1 MIPKISLCSCTI
13 IFKWFENLL
22 QLYFV
27 LDQNIIITGKGDIE
41 QEHLR
46 VNTGS
51 FSIWLP
57 GL

>member
-1 MIPKISLCSCTI
+1 MTPKISLCLALAFLNDLKTF
-13 IFKWFENLL
+13 FK
-22 QLYFV
+22 LYSV
-27 LDQNIIITGKGDIE
+27 LDKNIIITGKGNIE

-46 VNTGS
+46 VNTES